1 MINTVPVSLMTAKSV
16 ALSYLRCGIIPMLI
30 APPGVGKTSM
40 VKLIAQA
47 LGATVFH
54 IRLNNTP
61 PEEAI
66 GLQFIETENG
76 QRHTVR
82 LPAKWVPKSDG
93 SDGPRLI
100 FLDEFN
106 QAPDEYRKG
115 LMSALLE
122 RYIGENELPDNC
134 YFIAASNSAED
145 GTNVYEMD
153 RATADRFGIIKIDA
167 DLPLWA
173 NDYAPKHN
181 LNISVVAFLRNR
193 EDLFETSKALM
204 DTGDL
209 IGGSPRTWEAVSK
222 YIDQAKLDNLP
233 DDEIKTGL
241 MGLVGET
248 CANAFWTVQGEILKL
263 KTLDELLR
271 MNKAQ
276 RKKHSPQ
283 TMDALWMYGQSM
295 IWRAD
300 NEKTIKK
307 IFGLLDDFDCPSAIP
322 YHETRTHIT
331 ESILERARLKHKI
344 DCAAI
349 PELGEK
355 VMEWEEDSRKP
366 VACLKIAA

>member
-1 MINTVPVSLMTAKSV
+1 MINTVPVSLITAKNV
-16 ALSYLRCGIIPMLI
+16 AMSYLRCGVIPMLI
-30 APPGVGKTSM
+30 APPGVGKTAT
-40 VKLIAQA
+40 VKDLARD
-47 LGATVFH
+47 LGAQLFH

-66 GLQFIETENG
+66 GLQFIEVENG
-76 QRHTVR
+76 ERHTIR

-173 NDYAPKHN
+173 NDYAAKKN
-181 LNISVVAFLRNR
+181 LNLSVVAFLRNR
-193 EDLFETSKALM
+193 EDMFETSKALIES
-204 DTGDL
+204 GDL

-233 DDEIKTGL
+233 DDEIKAGL
-241 MGLVGET
+241 MGLIGET
-248 CANAFWTVQGEILKL
+248 CTNSFWAVQGEILKL
-263 KTLDELLR
+263 PTLDKLLR
-271 MNKAQ
+271 MSPSQ
-276 RKKHSPQ
+276 RKKNSPQ

-295 IWRAD
+295 IWSAN
-300 NEKTIKK
+300 NEKSIRQ
-307 IFGLLDDFDCPSAIP
+307 IFSLLDHFETPATIP
-322 YHETRTHIT
+322 YHETRTHIV
-331 ESILERARLKHKI
+331 ESILERARHKHKI
-344 DCAAI
+344 DPTAI
-349 PELGEK
+349 PEIAEQ
-355 VMEWEEDSRKP
+355 VMEWEEKARQP
-366 VACLKIAA
+366 IAALKAA